1 MHFLIRSHLDSA
13 TLVTEHGSE
22 FFARR
27 MWPAAWLCLGAGLLV
42 LGVYA
47 LEATAQAPAGPEFI
61 VPGTETAAPA
71 PTTAPRLVADVKIT
85 GNRGVS
91 ESKVYAQIRTR
102 KDREFDPEVLQADV
116 RRLVSTS
123 LFRDVKTYTEETEA
137 GVVVTFQVFER
148 PTIRY
153 IKFVGN
159 RGITDKTLL
168 KKSGL
173 KTGEALNLYTVE
185 EARTKLEDFYRTKGY
200 TKIQITFLEGDD
212 PQDQG
217 VVMVVDEGNLERIGA
232 VEFEG
237 NTIADDSR
245 LKTQIESKPGFL
257 YYLFKG
263 RVDRKKIDE
272 DIEKLTTYYRS
283 LGYFRARIGRELQY
297 DETGKWLTLRFVI
310 DEGPRY
316 VVRNVSIVGNEK
328 FQTPELEAELRL
340 KAGEYFN
347 LGKMERDV
355 SSIRDLYGAQGH
367 IYADITADPRFLE
380 EPGQLDL
387 IYKVKEG
394 DVYRVGKINVHIAG
408 EFPHT
413 RQNVVMNR
421 LSIRPGQV
429 IDIRE
434 VRNSERRLKSSQLFK
449 ADPQSGEEP
458 RIIIPPPELD
468 EALANRP
475 EEDDKPRPTIRGQS
489 PTMGPP
495 LGAAPHVT
503 RSEPKQ
509 IDLNVYVTPA
519 GALPVEHLH
528 EPVYRLPPTAP
539 QPVWQ
544 AELQSWPP
552 R

>member
-1 MHFLIRSHLDSA
+1 MLFSTGPHLDSA
-13 TLVTEHGSE
+13 THVTEHGSE
-22 FFARR
+22 FARR
-27 MWPAAWLCLGAGLLV
+27 LWPLWLCLGAGLLV
-42 LGVYA
+42 VCVYA
-47 LEATAQAPAGPEFI
+47 LEAIAQAPSFQAPAGPEL
-61 VPGTETAAPA
+61 GAPA
-71 PTTAPRLVADVKIT
+71 TSAAAPRLVADVRII

-91 ESKVYAQIRTR
+91 EAKIYAQIRTR

-123 LFRDVKTYTEETEA
+123 LFRDVKTYTEDSA
-137 GVVVTFQVFER
+137 GGVVVTFEVFER

-153 IKFVGN
+153 IKFIGN
-159 RGITDKTLL
+159 RGITDKVLL

-185 EARTKLEDFYRTKGY
+185 EARTKVEDFYRSKGY
-200 TKIQITFLEGDD
+200 TKVQTSFLEGDD
-212 PQDQG
+212 PKDQG
-217 VVMVVDEGNLERIGA
+217 VVMVIDEGNLERIA
-232 VEFEG
+232 KVEFEG
-237 NTIADDSR
+237 NTIADDAR
-245 LKTQIESKPGFL
+245 LKTQIESKPGFM

-283 LGYFRARIGRELQY
+283 LGYFRARIGRELEY
-297 DETGKWLTLRFVI
+297 DESGKWLTLRFVI

-328 FQTPELEAELRL
+328 FATPQLEQELRL
-340 KAGEYFN
+340 KSGEYFN

-355 SSIRDLYGAQGH
+355 SSLRDLYGAQGH

-380 EPGQLDL
+380 EPGELDL

-413 RQNVVMNR
+413 RQNVVLNR
-421 LSIRPGQV
+421 LSIRPGQI

-449 ADPQSGEEP
+449 ADPQTGEEP
-458 RIIIPPPELD
+458 RIVIPPPELD

-475 EEDDKPRPTIRGQS
+475 ESAPPKPTFRGQS
-489 PTMGPP
+489 PEPAPP
-495 LGAAPHVT
+495 LHTT
-503 RSEPKQ
+503 RSQPKD
-509 IDLNVYVTPA
+509 IDVNVYVTPN
-519 GALPVEHLH
+519 GALTEASIAPAEERFH

-539 QPVWQ
+539 QPVWN
-544 AELQSWPP
+544 AELQTWPP

>member
-1 MHFLIRSHLDSA
+1 MLFFVRTHLDSA

-22 FFARR
+22 LARR
-27 MWPAAWLCLGAGLLV
+27 FWPAWLCFGAGLLV

-47 LEATAQAPAGPEFI
+47 LEATAQAPTGPEFI
-61 VPGTETAAPA
+61 APGAAEPA
-71 PTTAPRLVADVKIT
+71 AAGAPRLVADVRIV
-85 GNRGVS
+85 GNRGVT
-91 ESKVYAQIRTR
+91 EAKIYAQIRTR

-123 LFRDVKTYTEETEA
+123 LFRDVKTYTEEVAE
-137 GVVVTFQVFER
+137 GVVVTFEVFER

-159 RGITDKTLL
+159 RGITDKVLL
-168 KKSGL
+168 KKTGM

-185 EARTKLEDFYRTKGY
+185 EGRTKIEDFYRTKGY
-200 TKIQITFLEGDD
+200 TKVQISLLEGDD
-212 PQDQG
+212 PKDQG
-217 VVMVVDEGNLERIGA
+217 VVFVINEGNLERIGA

-237 NTIADDSR
+237 NTIADDAR

-272 DIEKLTTYYRS
+272 DIEKLTAYYRG
-283 LGYFRARIGRELQY
+283 LGYFRARIGREMEY
-297 DETGKWLTLRFVI
+297 DESGKWLTLRFII

-316 VVRNVSIVGNEK
+316 VVRNVSIAGNEK
-328 FQTPELEAELRL
+328 FPTAELETELRL
-340 KAGEYFN
+340 KSGEYFN
-347 LGKMERDV
+347 LGKMNRDV
-355 SSIRDLYGAQGH
+355 TAIRDLYGAQGH

-413 RQNVVMNR
+413 RQNVVLNR
-421 LSIRPGQV
+421 LSIRPGQI

-458 RIIIPPPELD
+458 RIVIPPPELD

-475 EEDDKPRPTIRGQS
+475 NDAQPKATIRGQS
-489 PTMGPP
+489 EPFPGT
-495 LGAAPHVT
+495 PHVT

-509 IDLNVYVTPA
+509 IDFDVFVTPA
-519 GALPVEHLH
+519 GALPEERLQ
-528 EPVYRLPPTAP
+528 EPVYRLPAGAP
-539 QPVWQ
+539 QPVWR
-544 AELQSWPP
+544 AEMQSWSAQ
-552 R
+552 